1 VRNNLVDADHTTGGK
16 ENTDFNH
23 ASLST
28 TKARKLGVIGR
39 ELQQIQQEPEKAV
52 KASPSS
58 MSATWKTQG
67 LRLRTPQTAKQ
78 LSSNYHS
85 HHHHQQQQQQQ
96 QVKKTTSFSLS
107 PAFSDVRSA
116 RTVLNNLPSKSS
128 TRPVATTT
136 AYETASGGS
145 PPTFSSSSNM
155 VSSNININSDSQ
167 RRVLLFGETM
177 ESLFGI
183 TEYSDEEQRQ
193 LCRTIVDGSHA
204 DDPAT
209 WRRALQI
216 ANNIQNDNSTA
227 SKEATS
233 VDLVRLH
240 RRATLR
246 FALDHKSHVH
256 AMTSQKRRD
265 VIEIWLRF
273 ARVHIQSGNIDEAR
287 RTFRFLDNN
296 LKVLLSG
303 KDDSFI
309 PSSFYVAFS
318 DFERIQGRSP
328 TIAKEIILRGIQEKA
343 HPSDVLEQALTL
355 LREVELRSIRSQ
367 PHDQEKEMLHEQQ
380 QNTSTKIENGSRKR
394 SPENSTISEKS
405 SKSRFGSETIEGR
418 TYKSGI
424 NKYVLPDDKDD
435 LTGYQPR
442 TIDNRKIVTVTSL
455 NTFIPQN
462 STDESSTK
470 TPKQTSAIV
479 AGTCDPALG
488 KPPAAQRS
496 SLASR
501 LRMGL
506 SGKAKR
512 VEAEK
517 SILSL
522 DDGNTSESDSEEDTC
537 GGVEVDVLQ
546 KPQWGGSG
554 DSKLSLDRSKKAPTI
569 KKVDLGYMWAWDP
582 NSRKTGQNDT
592 QQENHRSHKLD
603 EGVTSNGQSTNATHN
618 NSLSTHGSGSSRDS
632 VSSSVKEEVAH
643 RSNTQ
648 QLEEPQTGQ
657 NLSLA
662 RQSHSSRP
670 NHGNEIG
677 SNATKE
683 DATAMHEQ
691 SLHTKHHALVAKANL
706 DFLPLVHE
714 DNILKVNG
722 SSYVKLGV
730 VGKGGSCKV
739 YRALSKKC
747 AVVAI
752 KKVKL
757 DGIDKKAVDGYANE
771 ISLLKRLRGN
781 PAIIQMYD
789 SEVDLKRKFIYLVM
803 ELGEVDLNHVLQ
815 QRALADTSRSLNL
828 NFIRLTWQQMLSAVH
843 CIHEERI
850 IHSDL
855 KPANFLFVRGALKLI
870 DFGIAKAIAN
880 EDTTKIVRESHIG
893 TLNYMSPESILDTG
907 SGNNGPRMKIGRAS
921 DVWSLGCILYE
932 MVYGKTPFAKLHFV
946 QKLQAIINDDYQIDF
961 PEADE
966 SSVDAMKLC
975 LRRNP
980 DERPPIMGKGG
991 LLNEHYFLHSSRT
1004 K

>member
-1 VRNNLVDADHTTGGK
+1 MDDNPFCIPSLIPAIPATVATARNNPVDAGLTDGK
-16 ENTDFNH
+16 ENTDVNQSAF
-23 ASLST
+23 ST
-28 TKARKLGVIGR
+28 TTARKRGLIVQ
-39 ELQQIQQEPEKAV
+39 EQIQESEKV
-52 KASPSS
+52 KASPSVF
-58 MSATWKTQG
+58 APTKTQG
-67 LRLRTPQTAKQ
+67 LRLRTPQTSKQ
-78 LSSNYHS
+78 SSSNYL
-85 HHHHQQQQQQQ
+85 QQQA
-96 QVKKTTSFSLS
+96 KKTTSFSLS
-107 PAFSDVRSA
+107 PAMMDARSA
-116 RTVLNNLPSKSS
+116 RMALSTLPSKSS
-128 TRPVATTT
+128 RHASAHGATGSPFPSTKLVAT
-136 AYETASGGS
+136 
-145 PPTFSSSSNM
+145 N
-155 VSSNININSDSQ
+155 VNNDSQ

-183 TEYSDEEQRQ
+183 TESSDEEQRL
-193 LCRTIVDGSHA
+193 LCRSIVDGSHA
-204 DDPAT
+204 DDPGT
-209 WRRALQI
+209 WRRVLQL
-216 ANNIQNDNSTA
+216 ADNQNNNA
-227 SKEATS
+227 GGKEARS

-246 FALDHKSHVH
+246 FALDQKSHAH
-256 AMTSQKRRD
+256 AMTSEERREI
-265 VIEIWLRF
+265 VEIWLSF
-273 ARVHIQSGNIDEAR
+273 ARVHIQSGNLEEAR

-296 LKVLLSG
+296 LKFLLSG

-309 PSSFYVAFS
+309 PASFYLTFS
-318 DFERIQGRSP
+318 DFERIHCNDSTTAR
-328 TIAKEIILRGIQEKA
+328 EIILRGIYEKA
-343 HPSDVLEQALTL
+343 EPSSVLEQALAS
-355 LREVELRSIRSQ
+355 LRE
-367 PHDQEKEMLHEQQ
+367 QEPPRMSGQAHEEKDIFIEQQ
-380 QNTSTKIENGSRKR
+380 QHSSTKNENAPRKR
-394 SPENSTISEKS
+394 SPERSTISEKR
-405 SKSRFGSETIEGR
+405 SKSKTNSDPMERWTHE
-418 TYKSGI
+418 SGI
-424 NKYVLPDDKDD
+424 NRHVVPDEKDG
-435 LTGYQPR
+435 LAEVQTSAKE
-442 TIDNRKIVTVTSL
+442 NRKIVTTTAVSTP
-455 NTFIPQN
+455 NPHN
-462 STDESSTK
+462 SIDLSSTK
-470 TPKQTSAIV
+470 TPKHISAV
-479 AGTCDPALG
+479 VTGTCDQALG

-501 LRMGL
+501 LTRMGL

-522 DDGNTSESDSEEDTC
+522 DDGNTSESDSEENTF
-537 GGVEVDVLQ
+537 GVEIDDLEG
-546 KPQWGGSG
+546 KTPLGGLG
-554 DSKLSLDRSKKAPTI
+554 DSKSSLDKSKKAPSI

-582 NSRKTGQNDT
+582 NSRKAGRNATK
-592 QQENHRSHKLD
+592 QENH
-603 EGVTSNGQSTNATHN
+603 GTSSSTN
-618 NSLSTHGSGSSRDS
+618 GSGSSRDS
-632 VSSSVKEEVAH
+632 VSSSVKQEAVGG
-643 RSNTQ
+643 SCKQ
-648 QLEEPQTGQ
+648 QLEEQPAAQ
-657 NLSLA
+657 NLSCA
-662 RQSHSSRP
+662 GDEHASRL
-670 NHGNEIG
+670 NQGNEIG
-677 SNATKE
+677 LNATKE
-683 DATAMHEQ
+683 DRATVQDQ
-691 SLHTKHHALVAKANL
+691 SFETRENALVAKANL

-757 DGIDKKAVDGYANE
+757 DGIDKKAIDGYANE
-771 ISLLKRLRGN
+771 ISLLRRLRGN

-789 SEVDLKRKFIYLVM
+789 SEVDLKRKSIYLVM

-880 EDTTKIVRESHIG
+880 EDTTKIYRESHIG

-946 QKLQAIINDDYQIDF
+946 QKLQAIINDDYEIDF

-991 LLNEHYFLHSSRT
+991 LLNEHCFLHSSRRM